1 MGYPIGEIIMV
12 NFVILNSD
20 SLHFNN
26 RESFKNCFKE
36 ILDIVRFLKDE
47 KQYYDSIRT
56 SVDVSKLEFLKGEY
70 LQKFISNERDPDLK
84 KRIISFFSN
93 TVEFYSVYTFSEES
107 ELGLLNYEFNKKD
120 LELSEYEFNEKS
132 NLDMGYADIFNT
144 LLISFNSSKIW
155 DSHVLNLKKIQLT
168 NECSVEESIVD
179 LLHASKMC
187 HLNSHLKFFENLEH
201 KILLNIQDKFKQGE
215 KNFFKKIQFC
225 KEIDEC
231 IYNIDRRILNDSIKI
246 LYYLEIT
253 KRNLN
258 DYSYSDESDGVKNNP
273 RLRNMRRFT
282 LPNNEQI
289 YMFKHIKNLPNGYR
303 IYFHLDNDSIFI
315 GYIGK
320 HLPTINH

>member
-215 KNFFKKIQFC
+215 KNFF
-225 KEIDEC
+225 
-231 IYNIDRRILNDSIKI
+231 
-246 LYYLEIT
+246 
-253 KRNLN
+253 
-258 DYSYSDESDGVKNNP
+258 
-273 RLRNMRRFT
+273 
-282 LPNNEQI
+282 
-289 YMFKHIKNLPNGYR
+289 
-303 IYFHLDNDSIFI
+303 
-315 GYIGK
+315 
-320 HLPTINH
+320 